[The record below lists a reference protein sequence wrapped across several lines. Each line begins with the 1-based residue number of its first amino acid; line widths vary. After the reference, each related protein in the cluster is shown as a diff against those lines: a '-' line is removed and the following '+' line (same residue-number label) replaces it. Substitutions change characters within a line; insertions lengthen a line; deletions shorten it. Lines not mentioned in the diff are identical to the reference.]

1 MPGTLFVVAT
11 PIGNL
16 EDITLRALRVLRTAS
31 IIAAEDTRRTAILLH
46 RYEISTPT
54 MSLHEHNERQRTDA
68 LLARLQVQNESV
80 ALVSDAG
87 TPLISDPGVRLVR
100 AAIEA
105 GIRVESVPGPSA
117 VMAALTVAGVSS
129 DRFTFLGFA
138 PARAGER
145 ARWFDGLRG
154 ETGTLV
160 FFESPQRIRRGLQ
173 TLLDILGNRHI
184 ALARELTK
192 AHETVTRGWV
202 SELLAQ
208 PLDTR
213 GEYTVVVSDQ
223 IQSALGPGHRQ
234 TDDEIV
240 SVFCRMTENESA
252 TPRDAVAAI
261 VREGPR
267 RRQDVYAV
275 LRRAGKLG

>member
-31 IIAAEDTRRTAILLH
+31 IIAAEDTRRTAILLQ

-54 MSLHEHNERQRTDA
+54 LSLHEHNERQRTRA
-68 LLARLQVQNESV
+68 LLDRLLVQNQSI
-80 ALVSDAG
+80 AIVSDAG
-87 TPLISDPGVRLVR
+87 TPLISDPGMRLVR

-105 GIRVESVPGPSA
+105 GIRVEPIPGPSA
-117 VMAALTVAGVSS
+117 VMAALTVAGVPA
-129 DRFTFLGFA
+129 DRFTFLGF
-138 PARAGER
+138 PPSRTGER
-145 ARWFDGLRG
+145 VRWFEALRDQP
-154 ETGTLV
+154 GTLV
-160 FFESPQRIRRGLQ
+160 FFESPQRIRRGLE
-173 TLLDILGNRHI
+173 TLAEILGDRHI
-184 ALARELTK
+184 VLTRELTK

-202 SELLAQ
+202 SDVLSQ
-208 PLDTR
+208 PIDGR
-213 GEYTVVVSDQ
+213 GEYTIVVSDQ
-223 IQSALGPGHRQ
+223 IRGGDDNKRQS
-234 TDDEIV
+234 DEEIV
-240 SVFCRMTENESA
+240 SSFCRMTENRAA

-261 VREGPR
+261 VKTGPR